1 MSITRSDLKKQYEQN
16 YTIETNNL
24 INDMFN
30 KICNDIHTTNNY
42 GSTCYQKELFYVQF
56 WTNSLC
62 KKLVTMLKNHYIDSN
77 VYLHECRITVDWSI
91 PNDDI
96 TNTVVVGQMDEV
108 PQQQNLKVTSSLSSE
123 ENFGKDNNI
132 QINISLPSR
141 VSTRS
146 SARK

>member
-96 TNTVVVGQMDEV
+96 TNSVVVDEGYTV
-108 PQQQNLKVTSSLSSE
+108 RKSSDQNLSDD
-123 ENFGKDNNI
+123 GKDNNI